1 MTEVISFVTQ
11 RERVAGKFCGAA
23 PVGATLYA
31 IKRDNLYFSWC
42 YLNEEVANAV
52 VGRIGEK
59 QVDGVNWV
67 RDTDRTLL
75 SQKVSPNEF
84 ETTRPRFF
92 HT

>member
-1 MTEVISFVTQ
+1 MSEVISFVTQ
-11 RERVAGKFCGAA
+11 RERIAGRFSAAA

-31 IKRDNLYFSWC
+31 IKRDGLYFSWC
-42 YLNEEVANAV
+42 YLNAEIASAVAN
-52 VGRIGEK
+52 RIGDL

-75 SQKVSPNEF
+75 SPKVAPDEF
-84 ETTRPRFF
+84 TLPRQRFF